1 MPKPR
6 INSFF
11 FVSQELLAP
20 LQETHLHHGLRHPA
34 PLHSPRVNLEN
45 PPQREDLYAQAVII
59 RPAAACDCNPRQHRL
74 IWVGA
79 AYRLAGAALLPP
91 LTYVASSLGYE
102 LDCLVHE
109 LDGQSYQTQESIQ
122 PVHRQFTSLRKRRR
136 CRLAGLTP
144 LTYLYYNYSCSLI
157 QTYVRIVLLR
167 ILLLQP
173 RLTASCDYVPLA
185 ELPRGNPRPT
195 KALPAGKT
203 VLVMPSTNHN
213 RKAA

>member
-1 MPKPR
+1 MPKPCA
-6 INSFF
+6 NSFF
-11 FVSQELLAP
+11 FVSQEPLAP
-20 LQETHLHHGLRHPA
+20 LQETHVRHPA

-59 RPAAACDCNPRQHRL
+59 RSAAACDGDLRQRRL

-79 AYRLAGAALLPP
+79 VYRLAVTALLPP

-102 LDCLVHE
+102 PDCFIHE

-122 PVHRQFTSLRKRRR
+122 PVHRQFTSPRERRR

-144 LTYLYYNYSCSLI
+144 LTYLYYSCSCCII
-157 QTYVRIVLLR
+157 QTCVRIVLLR
-167 ILLLQP
+167 ISLLQP
-173 RLTASCDYVPLA
+173 RFITPCDYVPLA
-185 ELPRGNPRPT
+185 ELPRESPWLT
-195 KALPAGKT
+195 KALPAEKT
-203 VLVMPSTNHN
+203 VLVMPSVNHN